1 MSVLKTFG
9 FSLLGPYADWMTET
23 NGFRQPGDIGGPM
36 DLGGE
41 YRWNVPV
48 VTYSFDASFMA
59 YFGSNGVA
67 AVESAIGILNS
78 LPPASQINP
87 SNYPPEVTLI
97 NYQAAAQGL
106 IDLKSETLF
115 QLIQQLGLART
126 HPIHI
131 LSAKLFDQQ

>member
-1 MSVLKTFG
+1 MKAQFKISLCLAVMSLFLGMSGLRTLA
-9 FSLLGPYADWMTET
+9 FSLLGPYADWMTGT
-23 NGFRQPGDIGGPM
+23 NGFRQPGDIGGPVN
-36 DLGGE
+36 LGEE

-67 AVESAIGILNS
+67 AVEGAIGILNS

-87 SNYPPEVTLI
+87 SNYPPEAILK

-106 IDLKSETLF
+106 ID
-115 QLIQQLGLART
+115 
-126 HPIHI
+126 
-131 LSAKLFDQQ
+131 